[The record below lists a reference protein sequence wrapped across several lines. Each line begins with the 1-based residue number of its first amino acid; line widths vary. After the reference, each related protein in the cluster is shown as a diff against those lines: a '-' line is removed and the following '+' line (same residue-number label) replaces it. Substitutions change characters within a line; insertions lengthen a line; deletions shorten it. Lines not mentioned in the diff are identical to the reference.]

1 MLSGLCYLINS
12 DKQVLQMVNISRQI
26 LSVHSQF
33 VAKNVVHVV
42 INFLSEVFSWLWS
55 FPLVISVV

>member
-1 MLSGLCYLINS
+1 
-12 DKQVLQMVNISRQI
+12 MVNISREI

-55 FPLVISVV
+55 FPLVISVVWLQLEMVPG

>member
-1 MLSGLCYLINS
+1 MLPGLCYLINS
-12 DKQVLQMVNISRQI
+12 DKQVLQMVNISREI